1 MIDDVLAKRDEA
13 VKKSAKSGWTVVP
26 NTFNFLTSVPLDY
39 ALRLLSQLALGS
51 VDRRSAK
58 IMYVAFT
65 C

>member
-1 MIDDVLAKRDEA
+1 MDDILAKREEA

-26 NTFNFLTSVPLDY
+26 NTFNFLTSVPLAY
-39 ALRLLSQLALGS
+39 GLQLLSQLALGS
-51 VDRRSAK
+51 VDRRTAK